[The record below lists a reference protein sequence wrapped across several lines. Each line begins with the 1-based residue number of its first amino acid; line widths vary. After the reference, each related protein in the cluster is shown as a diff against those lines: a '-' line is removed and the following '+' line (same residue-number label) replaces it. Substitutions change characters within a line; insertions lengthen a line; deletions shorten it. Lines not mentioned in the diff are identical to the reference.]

1 MTAVFDNA
9 AKAIA
14 ALDFTAE
21 QQAVSQLMAE
31 SAKIAD
37 AIERANTRLGEIGF
51 ILNSRS
57 PESEAGRE
65 VADALLAGTEPG
77 QAAALATASRE
88 ALLIERANLSAG
100 LSDLRKREAA
110 IGLEVKAVQD
120 SARARLAEPLEPV
133 IAELMAEA
141 KAAADAMANA
151 YAALEGLSIST
162 RHGAGEAA
170 KLGQAVARL
179 RDRGLIEAKQRLPVP
194 EGVAE
199 ILAPVAKVGE
209 ALPVNVPAWVSS
221 PDDLAAMTLVAGME
235 ARRAVG

>member
-1 MTAVFDNA
+1 
-9 AKAIA
+9 
-14 ALDFTAE
+14 
-21 QQAVSQLMAE
+21 
-31 SAKIAD
+31 
-37 AIERANTRLGEIGF
+37 
-51 ILNSRS
+51 
-57 PESEAGRE
+57 
-65 VADALLAGTEPG
+65 
-77 QAAALATASRE
+77 
-88 ALLIERANLSAG
+88 LIERANLSAG

-194 EGVAE
+194 ECVAE

>member
-1 MTAVFDNA
+1 MTATFDNA
-9 AKAIA
+9 AKALA
-14 ALDFTAE
+14 ALDFSKE
-21 QQAVSQLMAE
+21 QGTVSQLLAE
-31 SAKIAD
+31 SAKIAE
-37 AIERANTRLGEIGF
+37 AIERANVRLGEIGF

-65 VADALLAGTEPG
+65 VADSLLAGTEPG

-88 ALLIERANLSAG
+88 ALLIERGNLSAG
-100 LSDLRKREAA
+100 LSDLRRRENA

-133 IAELMAEA
+133 IAELMVQAT
-141 KAAADAMANA
+141 AAADTLANA
-151 YAALEGLSIST
+151 YAALEGLSIAT
-162 RHGAGEAA
+162 RHGSGEAA

-194 EGVAE
+194 DGVAE
-199 ILAPVAKVGE
+199 LLAPLAKVGE